1 MDLQKLQFSIYE
13 WANEKD
19 LIKKENS
26 LAQFAKVVEE
36 VGEVGRALLKKDEK
50 ELIDG
55 IGDVFVT
62 LVILAEQNGFTLN
75 QCANAAWYEI
85 KNRKGKTVNGTFIK
99 ETT

>member
-1 MDLQKLQFSIYE
+1 MNLNQIESSIYG

-19 LIKKENS
+19 LLKKENS

-62 LVILAEQNGFTLN
+62 LVILAEQNGLTLN
-75 QCANAAWYEI
+75 QCAIAAWDEI
-85 KNRKGKTVNGTFIK
+85 KNRKGKTVDGTFIK
-99 ETT
+99 A